1 MRKTF
6 VLDTNVLLHD
16 PAALGRFE
24 DNHLVI
30 PIEVV
35 EEIDRFKRDPSEK
48 GRNARQVSRLLD
60 ELRNRGNLAEGVWL
74 DQANGG
80 RLRVVFCRSETL
92 LELPPELK
100 GGSGDNNIL
109 AVALEQQRL
118 GGMAGSEG
126 LPAGD
131 ATASG
136 EAFASGEAPGPGR
149 DPVVLVTKDTNLR
162 IKADAVGL
170 IAQDYTTD
178 KVDIAALYSGSR
190 ELWVQADQMDRV
202 KGHGGLPLVELAAQ
216 IGQLPPLLANEGVT
230 LINQLQPS
238 HTLLSRYDAAAA
250 CLQPLQKAG
259 KLKLGRIQPRNREQ
273 TFALD
278 LLLDPAVPLVTLL
291 GKAGTGKT
299 LIALAAGLHQVA
311 DERLY
316 NKLLV
321 TRPVIS
327 LGKELGFLPGDLEEK
342 MGPWMQPII
351 DNLDYLLATSDE
363 VRPQQVRGS
372 SRSSRS
378 GWADLKSMGLLEVEA
393 ISYIRGRSIP
403 RQFIIVDEAQNLT
416 PHEVKTIVTRV
427 GEGTKIVLTGDP
439 FQIDNPYVDAE
450 SNGLTWLVER
460 FKGQPLAGHVS
471 LLQGERSEL
480 AELAANL
487 L

>member
-16 PAALGRFE
+16 PSALTRFE
-24 DNHLVI
+24 DNNVVV

-48 GRNARQVSRLLD
+48 GRNARLVSRLLD
-60 ELRNRGNLAEGVWL
+60 ELREKGNLADGVTM
-74 DQANGG
+74 DASGG
-80 RLRVVFCRSETL
+80 DAASGGTLKVVFCRNETL
-92 LELPPELK
+92 AQLPPELR
-100 GGSGDNNIL
+100 GGNGDNNIL
-109 AVALEQQRL
+109 AVALEQRL
-118 GGMAGSEG
+118 EQVVGTR
-126 LPAGD
+126 P
-131 ATASG
+131 
-136 EAFASGEAPGPGR
+136 
-149 DPVVLVTKDTNLR
+149 PVVLVTKDTNLR

-178 KVDIAALYSGSR
+178 KVDIADLYSGVC
-190 ELWVQADQMDRV
+190 ELWVSADQMDRV
-202 KGHGGLPLVELAAQ
+202 KTGGLPLDE
-216 IGQLPPLLANEGVT
+216 LPPAADGSRPLLQANEGVT
-230 LINQLQPS
+230 LVDRAQPN
-238 HTLLSRYDAAAA
+238 HTLLSRFQASQAV
-250 CLQPLQKAG
+250 LLPLQRAPKVR
-259 KLKLGRIQPRNREQ
+259 LGRIQPRNREQ

-278 LLLDPAVPLVTLL
+278 LLLDASVPLVTLV

-299 LIALAAGLHQVA
+299 LLALAAGLHQVA

-316 NKLLV
+316 ERLLV

-327 LGKELGFLPGDLEEK
+327 LGKEMGFLPGDLEEK
-342 MGPWMQPII
+342 MAPWMQPII
-351 DNLDYLLATSDE
+351 DNLDFLLGGEEAGGH
-363 VRPQQVRGS
+363 QGGRGGQRGPRNS
-372 SRSSRS
+372 
-378 GWADLKSMGLLEVEA
+378 WADLKGMGLLEVEA

-403 RQFIIVDEAQNLT
+403 RQFMVVDESQNLT

-427 GEGTKIVLTGDP
+427 GEGTKIVFTGDP
-439 FQIDNPYVDAE
+439 YQIDNPYVDAE

-471 LLQGERSEL
+471 LLRGERSEL

>member
-16 PAALGRFE
+16 PAALTRFE
-24 DNHLVI
+24 DNHVVI

-60 ELRNRGNLAEGVWL
+60 DLRTRGNLADGVPL
-74 DQANGG
+74 DDASGAT
-80 RLRVVFCRSETL
+80 LKVVFCRSETL
-92 LELPPELK
+92 SQLPPELK
-100 GGSGDNNIL
+100 GGNGDNNIL

-118 GGMAGSEG
+118 QGVC
-126 LPAGD
+126 GD
-131 ATASG
+131 Q
-136 EAFASGEAPGPGR
+136 P
-149 DPVVLVTKDTNLR
+149 PVALVTKDTNLR

-178 KVDIAALYSGSR
+178 KVDIADLYPGFC
-190 ELWVQADQMDRV
+190 ELWVSAERMDRV
-202 KGHGGLPLVELAAQ
+202 KAAGGLPLTELPLPAAGIRTLQ
-216 IGQLPPLLANEGVT
+216 ANEGVT
-230 LINQLQPS
+230 LVDELQPA
-238 HTLLSRYDAAAA
+238 HTLLARYDATTAA
-250 CLQPLQKAG
+250 LHPLQNAPKAR
-259 KLKLGRIQPRNREQ
+259 LGRIMARNREQ

-278 LLLDPAVPLVTLL
+278 LLLDPAVQLITLV

-299 LIALAAGLHQVA
+299 LLALAAGLHQVA

-316 NKLLV
+316 DRLLV

-327 LGKELGFLPGDLEEK
+327 LGKEIGYLPGDLEEK

-351 DNLDYLLATSDE
+351 DNLDFLLSTGEDGRHQAG
-363 VRPQQVRGS
+363 RGGAG
-372 SRSSRS
+372 RSPRS
-378 GWADLKSMGLLEVEA
+378 GWADLKTMGLLEVEA

-403 RQFIIVDEAQNLT
+403 RQFMVVDEAQNLT

-439 FQIDNPYVDAE
+439 YQIDNPYVDAE

-460 FKGQPLAGHVS
+460 FKGQRLAGHVS
-471 LLQGERSEL
+471 LLRGERSEL

>member
-16 PAALGRFE
+16 PQALMRFQ
-24 DNHLVI
+24 DNLVVV

-60 ELRNRGNLAEGVWL
+60 ELRTRGNLADGVEI
-74 DQANGG
+74 DPASGG
-80 RLRVVFCRSETL
+80 LLKVVFCRSETL
-92 LELPPELK
+92 SQLPPELR
-100 GGSGDNNIL
+100 GGNGDNNIL
-109 AVALEQQRL
+109 AVALEQRL
-118 GGMAGSEG
+118 HEAMGGH
-126 LPAGD
+126 
-131 ATASG
+131 T
-136 EAFASGEAPGPGR
+136 
-149 DPVVLVTKDTNLR
+149 PVVLVTKDTNLR

-170 IAQDYTTD
+170 TAQDYTTD
-178 KVDIAALYSGSR
+178 KVDIGDLYPGFC
-190 ELWVQADQMDRV
+190 EAWVSAEQMDRV
-202 KGHGGLPLVELAAQ
+202 KDEAGLAAAE
-216 IGQLPPLLANEGVT
+216 LPEGTGGAAGLQANEGVT
-230 LINQLQPS
+230 LVNRQQPN
-238 HTLLSRYDAAAA
+238 HTLLARYDGRSAS
-250 CLQPLQKAG
+250 LRPLQRAPRVR
-259 KLKLGRIQPRNREQ
+259 LGRIHPRNREQ

-278 LLLDPAVPLVTLL
+278 LLLDPEVQLITLV

-299 LIALAAGLHQVA
+299 LLALAAGLNQVA

-316 NKLLV
+316 DRLLV
-321 TRPVIS
+321 TRPVIP
-327 LGKELGFLPGDLEEK
+327 LGKDIGYLPGDLEEK

-351 DNLDYLLATSDE
+351 DNLDYLLGVGDDGHQT
-363 VRPQQVRGS
+363 RGGQRVPRNS
-372 SRSSRS
+372 WS
-378 GWADLKSMGLLEVEA
+378 DLKGMGLLEVEA

-403 RQFIIVDEAQNLT
+403 RQYMVVDEAQNLT

-439 FQIDNPYVDAE
+439 YQIDNPYVDAE

-460 FKGQPLAGHVS
+460 FKGQPLAGHVT
-471 LLQGERSEL
+471 LMRGERSQL